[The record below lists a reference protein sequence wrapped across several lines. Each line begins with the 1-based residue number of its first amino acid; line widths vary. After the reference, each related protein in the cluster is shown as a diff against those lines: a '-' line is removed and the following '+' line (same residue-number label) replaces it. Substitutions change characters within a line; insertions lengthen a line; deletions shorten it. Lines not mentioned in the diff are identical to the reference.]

1 MSTESFGVK
10 QSLKAAADYSDKQYY
25 LMYISAANTVTICGA
40 AGLVVG
46 IMYGKPEINTYGDV
60 LTASGVFAKVI
71 TGAAVT
77 AGELLESDGTGRAVA
92 FTFVNNGD
100 TETYTVGRAV
110 TSSGAANGIITV
122 LTQFATSGKTV

>member
-10 QSLKAAADYSDKQYY
+10 QSFKAAADYSDKQYY

-40 AGLVVG
+40 AGTVIG
-46 IMYGKPEINTYGDV
+46 IMYGKPESGAYGDV

-71 TGAAVT
+71 
-77 AGELLESDGTGRAVA
+77 AGDTVSAGNLLESDSSGRAVA
-92 FTFVNNGD
+92 FTYDNDGT

-110 TSSGAANGIITV
+110 TAAGAANGIITV
-122 LTQFATSGKTV
+122 LTQFAPAGK